1 MFAKARE
8 HAASIEKIKLD
19 FVENNAAAIKEAVD
33 AQVTVRDSSAAAPSE
48 EAIEEIVKKRMD
60 DMESTLATQHKAA
73 IAAAITAATAPLE
86 AQLATLRAEATST
99 ATTPAEGSDT
109 LIQEMEKKLETEKA
123 QLAARFEEEKAGL
136 VKEAKA
142 QSDKIS
148 DELSAE
154 ITRLKSLPLATSTA
168 PPPDVDAI
176 VQAKVADLLKERS
189 EEQRKAIE
197 AAVVEI
203 TAKKDV
209 EYQAT
214 LVQAREQMD
223 RESAMK
229 NRLLQ
234 AKVLKLEATAKMA
247 KAAAAAPTSSP
258 AITTPHA
265 TLAVATGT
273 PTPLPALVATT
284 PPSGIPTG
292 VAIRGTRGG
301 RGGPP
306 GLSLRGAARGG
317 GAPRGGV
324 LAALGAAANPPKR
337 VRPAEE
343 TEEGGDLSK
352 RLKKP

>member
-1 MFAKARE
+1 
-8 HAASIEKIKLD
+8 
-19 FVENNAAAIKEAVD
+19 
-33 AQVTVRDSSAAAPSE
+33 
-48 EAIEEIVKKRMD
+48 
-60 DMESTLATQHKAA
+60 MEQ
-73 IAAAITAATAPLE
+73 
-86 AQLATLRAEATST
+86 
-99 ATTPAEGSDT
+99 
-109 LIQEMEKKLETEKA
+109 KLETEKA
-123 QLAARFEEEKAGL
+123 QLVARFEQEKAGL
-136 VKEAKA
+136 VKQAKVHA
-142 QSDKIS
+142 DEIS
-148 DELSAE
+148 TQLTAE
-154 ITRLKSLPLATSTA
+154 ITRLKSLPPATSTVL
-168 PPPDVDAI
+168 PPDVDAI
-176 VQAKVADLLKERS
+176 VQAKVAALLKERS

-197 AAVVEI
+197 AAVAEI
-203 TAKKDV
+203 TAKKDA

-214 LVQAREQMD
+214 LIQAREQMD

-234 AKVLKLEATAKMA
+234 AKVLKLEATAKIA
-247 KAAAAAPTSSP
+247 KAAAAASPTSSP
-258 AITTPHA
+258 ATTTPHA
-265 TLAVATGT
+265 TIPASAGT

-324 LAALGAAANPPKR
+324 LAALGAASAGNPPKR

-343 TEEGGDLSK
+343 SEEGGDLSK